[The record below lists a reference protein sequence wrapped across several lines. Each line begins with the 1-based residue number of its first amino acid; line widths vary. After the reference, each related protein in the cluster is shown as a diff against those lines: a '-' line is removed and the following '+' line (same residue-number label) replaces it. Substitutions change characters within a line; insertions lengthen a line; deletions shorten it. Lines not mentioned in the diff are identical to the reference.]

1 MELLLSNKDSIEA
14 PNFTPN
20 PNYDWYLFPILMED
34 STTGERWKTVRWVN
48 FKLQLGVYH
57 NGSIFSPPILSK
69 LTSTYDSQNS
79 GNEKRESKN
88 GEKQDKTM

>member
-1 MELLLSNKDSIEA
+1 MELLLSDKDSWEA

-20 PNYDWYLFPILMED
+20 SNHDWYLFPILMED
-34 STTGERWKTVRWVN
+34 STTGERWKTVSLVN

-57 NGSIFSPPILSK
+57 NGSMFSPPILSK

-79 GNEKRESKN
+79 RNEKRESKN
-88 GEKQDKTM
+88 GEKQDKTI